1 MSRITKFARKDVG
14 RARNS
19 YRQSMPSRA
28 WRSAPLAVTFATVLV
43 LAPALA
49 ACGPGIPN
57 PFPKT
62 KTVTATATPTTSTT
76 SQQDAIEAW
85 WETTRV
91 AAQELGDAMDKMG
104 TAADREDPT
113 TLGITCQ
120 EAHDAVEKFREHQP
134 SPDPQLT
141 AQLEKALSDY
151 DAAARICTTAMENGN
166 LDDLKQAGALI
177 CEGNTYMN
185 NAVDILRRDRGESPD
200 KSSDTP
206 GRQGCTSP
214 SDGSSSPTASTQ
226 ASDPD
231 QDSEQRLRQLASS
244 DRPFVQ
250 ANLADWWIPQI
261 SSKSS
266 TEPWTVDPE
275 DGLTYYPLRI
285 LREHQQLRQKYPAV
299 RLLWAGDWSTFSEP
313 NFWITVVGI
322 TFPERAGALGW
333 CKSQGLDEDHCTATQ
348 LHN

>member
-1 MSRITKFARKDVG
+1 MT
-14 RARNS
+14 
-19 YRQSMPSRA
+19 
-28 WRSAPLAVTFATVLV
+28 LATVLA

-62 KTVTATATPTTSTT
+62 KTVTATATPSTTPTT
-76 SQQDAIEAW
+76 SQQDAVGAW

-104 TAADREDPT
+104 RAANHEDPT

-120 EAHDAVEKFREHQP
+120 EAHDAVEKFREHLP

-141 AQLEKALSDY
+141 AQLEKALGDY

-185 NAVDILRRDRGESPD
+185 NAVDILRRDRGDSPD
-200 KSSDTP
+200 KSSDTS
-206 GRQGCTSP
+206 GRQGCSSP
-214 SDGSSSPTASTQ
+214 SDSSPSPTASTQ

-231 QDSEQRLRQLASS
+231 QESVQRLRQLANS

-261 SSKSS
+261 SSKNS
-266 TEPWTVDPE
+266 TEPWTVDPD

-285 LREHQQLRQKYPAV
+285 LREHQQLRQTYPAA
-299 RLLWAGDWSTFSEP
+299 RLLWAGDWRSTFSSP
-313 NFWITVVGI
+313 DFWVTVVGI
-322 TFPERAGALGW
+322 TFPDSGGALTW
-333 CKSQGLDEDHCTATQ
+333 CRSQGLDQDHCTATH
-348 LHN
+348 LRT